1 MAIERFED
9 IEAQNSQESAVTS
22 RYLNTKRV
30 DRLIGKQGQASFSL
44 GLVKKHQS
52 LFSLWMPPYQVRGRP
67 HRSMTTKL
75 TSRGRLIK
83 SGMTKYIVIPANPGS
98 GVQGTRRNPAQWWFY
113 VLIQLSVIS
122 SPFPIQLINQSTI

>member
-52 LFSLWMPPYQVRGRP
+52 LFSLWMPPYQVRGR
-67 HRSMTTKL
+67 
-75 TSRGRLIK
+75 LIK
-83 SGMTKYIVIPANPGS
+83 SGMTECTVIPANPGS
-98 GVQGTRRNPAQWWFY
+98 GSRAGAG
-113 VLIQLSVIS
+113 IQSNSLTVE
-122 SPFPIQLINQSTI
+122 